1 MNATLHGI
9 SLATF
14 HQWLWRHVQ
23 QGLAR
28 TCRRA
33 LPVWLPSASRIPL
46 VVPWQGID
54 RSLGCSNKMH
64 DPVGC
69 RCALARSPLVAD
81 MPWQGVDRSL
91 GSPNKMHESVQTNK
105 ELREFPLMRTIR
117 SRVTYK
123 SLLCRCLVTFPHATA
138 LA

>member
-33 LPVWLPSASRIPL
+33 LPVWLPSASRIPWLCLGKELIDRL
-46 VVPWQGID
+46 VVPI
-54 RSLGCSNKMH
+54 KFMI
-64 DPVGC
+64 
-69 RCALARSPLVAD
+69 PLVAD
-81 MPWQGVDRSL
+81 APWQGARWLQICLGKELIDRLVRPIKCMKVCKPIKNSVNFL
-91 GSPNKMHESVQTNK
+91 SCGRSVQ
-105 ELREFPLMRTIR
+105 E
-117 SRVTYK
+117 
-123 SLLCRCLVTFPHATA
+123 
-138 LA
+138 